1 MAPGYG
7 THVSE
12 IGNPPMRRRGAKG
25 HSAHQGRSVYRCAE
39 CGDTSPKWVGRCP
52 GCEQW
57 NTLHEEVIRP
67 AGSVSAPRRAAVPI
81 TDVAADD
88 VVPLPTGL
96 EEVDRV
102 LCGGLVPGS
111 VTLIGGEPGVGKST
125 LLLQMVGGFADRG
138 GRCLY
143 VSAEESAQQVRQRA
157 ERLGVLH
164 PSILLAAETSLPELL
179 GQLEEVR
186 PTVAVID
193 SIQTVADPD
202 LGSAPGSV
210 TQVRECAHRLVEVAK
225 STGVAVV
232 LVGHVTKEGSLAG
245 PRVLEHVVD
254 TVLSFEGDRHHSMR
268 LLRATKHR
276 YGSTQELGLTAMGE
290 RGLETVAD
298 PSAMFLADRRLGVP
312 GSVVVPTVEGR
323 RPLLVE
329 LQALASVTG
338 APQPRRSAQ
347 GVDSGRI
354 GMLLAV
360 LATHLGISV
369 SNFDVFTLAV
379 GGARV
384 TEPGADLPLA
394 LAILSS
400 VHGHPIPPRMVACGE
415 VGLAGELRSVE
426 GMARRLGEAARHGFT
441 AAVVPASTPDVDL
454 PIQVMRVPSLDAAA
468 YLLGLGE
475 IPSSRG

>member
-1 MAPGYG
+1 MF
-7 THVSE
+7 
-12 IGNPPMRRRGAKG
+12 
-25 HSAHQGRSVYRCAE
+25 RCVE
-39 CGDTSPKWVGRCP
+39 CGDTSPKWVGKCP

-57 NTLHEEVIRP
+57 NTLQEEVTRP
-67 AGSVSAPRRAAVPI
+67 SGPVGAPRRAAVPI
-81 TDVAADD
+81 TEVTADD
-88 VVPLPTGL
+88 AEPIPTGL

-125 LLLQMVGGFADRG
+125 LLLQMVGGFADGG

-179 GQLEEVR
+179 AQLEEVR
-186 PTVAVID
+186 PDVAVID
-193 SIQTVADPD
+193 SIQTVADPE

-276 YGSTQELGLTAMGE
+276 YGSTQEIGLTAMGE
-290 RGLETVAD
+290 RGLEAVSD
-298 PSAMFLADRRLGVP
+298 PSAMFLADRRLDVP
-312 GSVVVPTVEGR
+312 GSVVVPTIEGR
-323 RPLLVE
+323 RPLLIE
-329 LQALASVTG
+329 LQALVSLTG

-347 GVDSGRI
+347 GVDAGRV

-360 LATHLGISV
+360 LATHLHVSV
-369 SNFDVFTLAV
+369 GTFDVFTLAV

-400 VHGHPIPPRMVACGE
+400 ACRQPIPARTVACGE

-426 GMARRLGEAARHGFT
+426 GMVRRLGEAARHGFT
-441 AAVVPASTPDVDL
+441 TAVVPASTPEVDL
-454 PIQVMRVPSLDAAA
+454 PIEVLRVPSLDAAA
-468 YLLGLGE
+468 LLLGLWD
-475 IPSSRG
+475 PS

>member
-1 MAPGYG
+1 M
-7 THVSE
+7 
-12 IGNPPMRRRGAKG
+12 
-25 HSAHQGRSVYRCAE
+25 YRCVE

-57 NTLHEEVIRP
+57 NTLQEEVTRP
-67 AGSVSAPRRAAVPI
+67 SGPVAAPQRAAVPI
-81 TDVAADD
+81 TEVAPDGATP
-88 VVPLPTGL
+88 VPTGL

-125 LLLQMVGGFADRG
+125 LLLQMVGGFAQRG

-164 PSILLAAETSLPELL
+164 PSIFIAAETSLPELL
-179 GQLEEVR
+179 AQLEAVG
-186 PTVAVID
+186 PSVAVVD
-193 SIQTVADPD
+193 SIQTVADPE

-225 STGVAVV
+225 ATGIAIV

-290 RGLETVAD
+290 RGLEAVAD
-298 PSAMFLADRRLGVP
+298 PSAMFLADRRLDVP
-312 GSVVVPTVEGR
+312 GSVVVPTIEGR

-329 LQALASVTG
+329 LQALVSLTS

-347 GVDSGRI
+347 GVDSGRV

-360 LATHLGISV
+360 LATHLHINI

-384 TEPGADLPLA
+384 TEPGADLSLA

-400 VHGHPIPPRMVACGE
+400 VRGERVPSRMVACGE

-426 GMARRLGEAARHGFT
+426 GMERRLGEAARHGFT
-441 AAVVPASTPDVDL
+441 VAVVPASAPEVDL
-454 PIQVMRVPSLDAAA
+454 PMEVLRVPSLETAAL
-468 YLLGLGE
+468 LLGLGGDT
-475 IPSSRG
+475 P